1 MQKLLYFT
9 VNILHQ
15 SNFFMV
21 HIGNNIAKLRNFRR
35 KTQKEMAAMLEIT
48 QPEYSRIEG
57 KEHIND
63 ELLEKIATLLDY
75 PTELISNLDD
85 SSAQNVYQNEGNNG
99 NGFCYITNPV
109 DKIVELY
116 ERLLES
122 ERARIALLET
132 ELLDL
137 KKKTS
142 P

>member
-48 QPEYSRIEG
+48 QPEYSRLEG
-57 KEHIND
+57 KEHISD

-75 PTELISNLDD
+75 PTELISNLDG
-85 SSAQNVYQNEGNNG
+85 SPAQNVYQNEGNNG
-99 NGFCYITNPV
+99 NGFCYVTNPV
-109 DKIVELY
+109 DKIVE
-116 ERLLES
+116 
-122 ERARIALLET
+122 
-132 ELLDL
+132 
-137 KKKTS
+137 
-142 P
+142 